1 MDGLNKK
8 FMRDPS
14 GFLKKYPIDTR
25 GTPNGADQQARP
37 LLGQGIA
44 EFDLAYSS
52 KTGKECVV
60 LQLFQDRWGQRM
72 GSVHKAFTDKSHRIT
87 AYWLP
92 WASKATT
99 RIELG
104 DEADF
109 FFTSGLGGCRIQ
121 VAGNVVAHIAGDSG
135 GSIAKQKVWRD
146 AEASKAFGEETGRS
160 RAFSSTDHYGNTGIF
175 VGYRVGGI
183 WRFAGR
189 KVISGED
196 KWTVG
201 NMTETLGGKIFE

>member
-8 FMRDPS
+8 FMQDPS

-25 GTPNGADQQARP
+25 GTPNGSDQMGRAILQ
-37 LLGQGIA
+37 QGIA

-52 KTGKECVV
+52 KKGKECVV
-60 LQLFQDRWGQRM
+60 LQLFEDRWGKRM
-72 GSVHKAFTDKSHRIT
+72 GSVHKASTGKSHRIT
-87 AYWLP
+87 AYWLA
-92 WASKATT
+92 WASKTTT

-104 DEADF
+104 EEADF

-135 GSIAKQKVWRD
+135 GSMAKQKEWRD
-146 AEASKAFGEETGRS
+146 GQALETFGEETGRS
-160 RAFSSTDHYGNTGIF
+160 RAFSSSDHYGNAGIF

-183 WRFAGR
+183 WRFAGQ
-189 KVISGED
+189 KVISDTD
-196 KWTVG
+196 KWKVG
-201 NMTETLGGKIFE
+201 DMTETLGGKIFE